1 MIKCNT
7 FVVQNKDSILN
18 ELNIGGVEL
27 SINDDGT
34 LKTKDK
40 DGNETTIGNSSS
52 SNNGNAYGTLK
63 HLEIE
68 INDTTQTIFS
78 TDEFQIFFD
87 KDFKITDDENF
98 SNENDVNSIQ
108 ILNAGHYFISFN
120 ISLDMYSGRQTTV
133 AGYIKSNIN
142 KEIVKKS
149 ISYNYFHT
157 TKIGY
162 GSITNSFI
170 YDAEENE
177 EITLHIQ
184 VNEGTAN
191 FYTVPSSTNFNIFR
205 IE

>member
-40 DGNETTIGNSSS
+40 NGNETTIGNSS

-149 ISYNYFHT
+149 ISYNYLDR
-157 TKIGY
+157 K
-162 GSITNSFI
+162 S
-170 YDAEENE
+170 
-177 EITLHIQ
+177 
-184 VNEGTAN
+184 V
-191 FYTVPSSTNFNIFR
+191 V
-205 IE
+205 